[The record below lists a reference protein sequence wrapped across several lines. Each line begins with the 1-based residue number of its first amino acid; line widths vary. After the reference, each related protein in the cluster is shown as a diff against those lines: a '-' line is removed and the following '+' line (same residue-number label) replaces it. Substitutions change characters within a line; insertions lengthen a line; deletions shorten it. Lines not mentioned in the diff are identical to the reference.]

1 MKINKDQFMLSR
13 WKRLQFDYKRGRG
26 YMFSYLK
33 NRFYW
38 HYIPKFKIVLD
49 FPDHVDLEISSVCN
63 MDCAMCYTITDEFES
78 KVKRKFMDLRLF
90 KRLVDECAEEG
101 VYSLRLSL
109 RGEAFLHKKV
119 IEMIQYAK
127 DRGIKEISSLTNL
140 YSLKPETFEA
150 AMNAGLSWL
159 TISFDGLDK
168 MYESIRAPAK
178 FEEMYERIKEFKR
191 IKDRHNSIK
200 PVIQVQTL
208 WPAIK
213 DDPIAYYN
221 AFDPFVDSIA
231 SNPLID
237 YLHNDEEDTIEY
249 EDNFTCP
256 ILFQRL
262 VVGSD
267 GKVLLCSNDE
277 MGKYIIG
284 DANNETLKQIW
295 HGERINQARKM
306 HIDHTRFKQIS
317 CCRECYLPRK
327 TEPVLEDFG
336 DTKIKV
342 EKYIGRVEVI
352 GK

>member
-1 MKINKDQFMLSR
+1 ML
-13 WKRLQFDYKRGRG
+13 
-26 YMFSYLK
+26 SYLK

-38 HYIPKFKIVLD
+38 YYIPKLKRVLD

-63 MDCAMCYTITDEFES
+63 LRCPMCYTLTGEFDEL
-78 KVKRKFMDLRLF
+78 VKKKFMDLKLF
-90 KRLVDECAEEG
+90 KRLVDECADEG
-101 VYSLRLSL
+101 VYSIRLSL
-109 RGEAFLHKKV
+109 RGEAFLHKNV

-127 DRGIKEISSLTNL
+127 DKGIKEIASLTNL
-140 YSLKPETFEA
+140 YSLKPEIFEA
-150 AMNAGLSWL
+150 AMKAGLSWL
-159 TISFDGLDK
+159 TISFDGLGK
-168 MYESIRAPAK
+168 MYESVRAPAK

-200 PVIQVQTL
+200 PVIQIQTL

-213 DDPIAYYN
+213 DDPMAYYN
-221 AFDPFVDSIA
+221 AFEPYVDSIA

-237 YLHNDEEDTIEY
+237 YLHNDAENQIEY
-249 EDNFTCP
+249 EENLTCP
-256 ILFQRL
+256 VLFQRL

-295 HGERINQARKM
+295 HGKRLNQARKM
-306 HIDHTRFKQIS
+306 HIEHRGYKQIS
-317 CCRECYLPRK
+317 CCKECFLPRK
-327 TEPVLEDFG
+327 TESVLEDFG

-342 EKYIGRVEVI
+342 EKYAGRTEVI

>member
-1 MKINKDQFMLSR
+1 MLSR
-13 WKRLQFDYKRGRG
+13 RKRLQFDYRRARGCV
-26 YMFSYLK
+26 FSYLK

-38 HYIPKFKIVLD
+38 YYIPKLKMVLD
-49 FPDHVDLEISSVCN
+49 FPDHVDIEVSSVCN
-63 MDCAMCYTITDEFES
+63 LRCPMCYTLTGEFDEL
-78 KVKRKFMDLRLF
+78 VKKKFMDLKLF
-90 KRLVDECAEEG
+90 KRLVDECADEG
-101 VYSLRLSL
+101 VYSIRLSL
-109 RGEAFLHKKV
+109 RGEAFLHKNV
-119 IEMIQYAK
+119 VEMIQYAK
-127 DRGIKEISSLTNL
+127 DKGIKEVSSLTNL
-140 YSLKPETFEA
+140 YSLKPETFED

-159 TISFDGLDK
+159 TISFDGLGK
-168 MYESIRAPAK
+168 MYESVRSPAK
-178 FEEMYERIKEFKR
+178 FKEMYERIKEFKR

-200 PVIQVQTL
+200 PVIQIQTL

-221 AFDPFVDSIA
+221 AFNPFVDSIA

-256 ILFQRL
+256 VLFQRL

-295 HGERINQARKM
+295 HGKKLNRARKM
-306 HIDHTRFKQIS
+306 HIEHRGYKQIP
-317 CCRECYLPRK
+317 CCKECYLPRK
-327 TEPVLEDFG
+327 TEPVLENFG
-336 DTKIKV
+336 DLRIMV
-342 EKYIGRVEVI
+342 EKYVGRTEVI